1 VADEPTPHAPTQ
13 PGPAE
18 PRADV
23 DAQRTIRVARNAVSN
38 YVRFFGNG
46 VVSFLLTPLMVH
58 LLGDRDYGL
67 WITVFSVTGYFGLV
81 DQGLRPSLVR
91 YVSRERAA
99 GDVEGLSS
107 TLSSALL
114 LYTVAGVLV
123 AAGAIG
129 LAFGFGTWFHLDPQ
143 QIPVA
148 RATLILAGVSLA
160 LGFPFGV
167 FAAALSGLQRYDIAN
182 AMGLVVL
189 VVRALAFVVVLRMGG
204 GLVALAWVALATN
217 LLGYFMTMI
226 AVRRMIPDARFA
238 WRYVNRPHLKRIASY
253 SGYAFIGALASS
265 LAFKTDAV
273 VITAFLG
280 TALVTPF
287 AIASGLV
294 DNARTLVYS
303 ATWVLSPTASEL
315 DTLGERAKLQAM
327 MVNGAKVS
335 VLICWPVLFALMVFG
350 DSLLATW
357 VGPSYRS
364 AATLIVVLALPTLVA
379 LPQSAAS
386 SVLFGVSRHRGVV
399 LLALLNALLN
409 LGLSILW
416 VRPLGLTGVALGTA
430 VPLVIVGGIA
440 TGVYAARALD
450 LPLKR
455 YFWEGMARP
464 GIVSLSFLVP
474 ALVLRAFWRPM
485 GWGPLLVAVAVR
497 WVVFAAA
504 AWRWAFNA
512 GERAR
517 WSHAAPRVFG
527 FAPAASAAGG
537 ARR

>member
-1 VADEPTPHAPTQ
+1 MAEATAPPTPS
-13 PGPAE
+13 PGPE
-18 PRADV
+18 GPRADT

-38 YVRFFGNG
+38 YARFFGNG

-58 LLGDRDYGL
+58 VLGDRDYGL
-67 WITVFSVTGYFGLV
+67 WITVFSLTGYFGLV

-99 GDVEGLSS
+99 GDGEALSS

-114 LYTVAGVLV
+114 LYTIAGLLV
-123 AAGAIG
+123 AAGSIG
-129 LAFGFGTWFHLDPQ
+129 MAFGFGPWFHLAPQ

-148 RATLILAGVSLA
+148 RATLILTGISLA
-160 LGFPFGV
+160 LGFPFSV

-182 AMGLVVL
+182 ALGIVVL
-189 VVRALAFVVVLRMGG
+189 IVRALAFVVALRMGG

-217 LLGYFMTMI
+217 LLGYLMTLI
-226 AVRRMIPDARFA
+226 AVRRLIPDARYA
-238 WRYVNRPHLKRIASY
+238 WRYVNRPHVRRIASY
-253 SGYAFIGALASS
+253 SGLAFIGALATS
-265 LAFKTDAV
+265 LAFKTDAL

-287 AIASGLV
+287 AIAAGLV
-294 DNARTLVYS
+294 DNARTLVHS

-315 DTLGERAKLQAM
+315 DTLGERGKLQAM
-327 MVNGAKVS
+327 LMNGAKVS

-357 VGPSYRS
+357 LGASYRS
-364 AATLIVVLALPTLVA
+364 AATLITVLALPTLVA

-386 SVLFGVSRHRGVV
+386 SVLFGVSRHRVV
-399 LLALLNALLN
+399 VVLALLNALLN

-416 VRPLGLTGVALGTA
+416 VRPFGLTGVALGTA
-430 VPLVIVGGIA
+430 VPLAIVGGFA
-440 TGVYAARALD
+440 TGVYAARALG
-450 LPLKR
+450 LPLRR

-464 GIVSLSFLVP
+464 GIVSLAFLIP
-474 ALVLRAFWRPM
+474 ALALRAFWRPL
-485 GWGPLLVAVAVR
+485 GWGPLFVAVAVP
-497 WVVFAAA
+497 WLIFAMT
-504 AWRWAFNA
+504 AWRWGFSA

-517 WSHAAPRVFG
+517 WTHAAPRVFG
-527 FAPAASAAGG
+527 LARPAAATGG
-537 ARR
+537 GSR